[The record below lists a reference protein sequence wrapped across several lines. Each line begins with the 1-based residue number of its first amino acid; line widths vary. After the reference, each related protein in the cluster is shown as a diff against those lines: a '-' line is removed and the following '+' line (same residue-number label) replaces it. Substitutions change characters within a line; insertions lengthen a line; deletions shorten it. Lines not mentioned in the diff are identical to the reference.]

1 MSQVTGS
8 QSLSQIMADIDLG
21 PTGGIQMMFAKLQ
34 MAQSQICKSQ
44 ANDYMKQIQDI
55 QAEQK
60 SCADMIATA
69 RDLQNKGKNGEGVG
83 IASISGTTTRGKDCY
98 PMPQKL
104 VDFMDERKL
113 SYPNADK
120 DYILGKDEWD
130 YTLKSLTNYQEQ
142 IGNKTQTLMVYLQDF
157 IGQYNSFLQGANTAI
172 SNANQVLTNI
182 ARGQ

>member
-1 MSQVTGS
+1 MTQVTGP
-8 QSLSQIMADIDLG
+8 QSLSQIMADMDLG
-21 PTGGIQMMFAKLQ
+21 PAGGIQMMFAKLQ
-34 MAQSQICKSQ
+34 MAQSQICKNQ

-60 SCADMIATA
+60 ACASMIEKA
-69 RDLQNKGKNGEGVG
+69 RDLQNKGKNGQGVG
-83 IASISGTTTRGKDCY
+83 VVSISGTTTQGKDCY
-98 PMPQKL
+98 PMPQEL
-104 VDFMDERKL
+104 VDFMNERKL
-113 SYPNADK
+113 SFPNSDG

-142 IGNKTQTLMVYLQDF
+142 VGSKTQTLMVYLQDF